1 MKEHLMI
8 KPAPGHPIRDRW
20 RQLTW
25 PRRLAAVPVVLVLIY
40 LFWEVSR
47 IPWQD
52 LQNFI
57 PRAPW
62 LAAASL
68 IFLYGLKTVLVIIPL
83 NALYLTASL
92 LFPPVW
98 AVLVSVAGLVL
109 EMTIGYYWGSKWGV
123 EQIVPRLERYRFS
136 RWMLQ
141 LTQKNPIASCVV
153 FRFLPPPAD
162 LTNMFLGAA
171 GIPFTTF
178 LLSSL
183 AGFLP
188 KIIAIV
194 MTGEALFGDRPTA
207 FFSLFAVVLVL
218 EFSPLLIL
226 GLVNKIRQKLP

>member
-1 MKEHLMI
+1 MT
-8 KPAPGHPIRDRW
+8 KPAADHPIRDRW

-25 PRRLAAVPVVLVLIY
+25 PRRLAVIPVALVAIY
-40 LFWEVSR
+40 LFWEVAR

-57 PRAPW
+57 PHTPW
-62 LAAASL
+62 LAVASL
-68 IFLYGLKTVLVIIPL
+68 IFLYALKTVLVIIPL

-98 AVLVSVAGLVL
+98 AVLVSIAGLIL
-109 EMTIGYYWGSKWGV
+109 EMAIGYFWGRTWGV

-141 LTQKNPIASCVV
+141 LTQKNPVASCVI

-171 GIPFTTF
+171 GIPFPTF

-188 KIIAIV
+188 KILTIV
-194 MTGEALFGDRPTA
+194 LSGEALFGDRPAA
-207 FFSLFAVVLVL
+207 FFSFFAIFLVL
-218 EFSPLLIL
+218 EFSPILIL
-226 GLVNKIRQKLP
+226 SLINRFRQKRP

>member
-1 MKEHLMI
+1 MP
-8 KPAPGHPIRDRW
+8 KPSSDHPIRDRW

-25 PRRLAAVPVVLVLIY
+25 PRRLAAVPVGLVVIY

-47 IPWQD
+47 IPWQE
-52 LQNFI
+52 LQSFI
-57 PRAPW
+57 PRSPW
-62 LAAASL
+62 LAAASI
-68 IFLYGLKTVLVIIPL
+68 IFLYALKTVLVIIPL

-98 AVLVSVAGLVL
+98 AVLVSLAGLVV
-109 EMTIGYYWGSKWGV
+109 EMTIGYYWGSRWGV

-141 LTQKNPIASCVV
+141 LTQKNPVASCVI

-162 LTNMFLGAA
+162 LTNMYLGAA
-171 GIPFTTF
+171 GILFPTF
-178 LLSSL
+178 LLGSL

-188 KIIAIV
+188 KILAII

-207 FFSLFAVVLVL
+207 FFSLFALVLVL

-226 GLVNKIRQKLP
+226 SLVSRFRQKKP

>member
-1 MKEHLMI
+1 MP
-8 KPAPGHPIRDRW
+8 KPSSDHPIRDRW

-25 PRRLAAVPVVLVLIY
+25 PRRLAAVPVGLVVIY

-47 IPWQD
+47 IPWQE
-52 LQNFI
+52 LQSFI
-57 PRAPW
+57 PRSPW
-62 LAAASL
+62 LAAASI
-68 IFLYGLKTVLVIIPL
+68 IFLYLLKTVLVIIPL

-92 LFPPVW
+92 MFPPVI
-98 AVLVSVAGLVL
+98 AVLVSLAGLIL
-109 EMTIGYYWGSKWGV
+109 EMMIGYYWGAKWGV

-141 LTQKNPIASCVV
+141 LTQKNPVASCVI

-162 LTNMFLGAA
+162 LTNMYLGAA
-171 GIPFTTF
+171 GISFPTF
-178 LLSSL
+178 LLSSM

-188 KIIAIV
+188 KNLAII
-194 MTGEALFGDRPTA
+194 MTGEALFGDRPTT

-226 GLVNKIRQKLP
+226 SLVNRFRQKKP